1 MQNVK
6 LWKFDRWR
14 TTQYEQLR
22 TFKLCSIPI
31 AGLPH
36 YQRLLYFKRKVR
48 LRFQSESALVQQI
61 DAEITEY
68 LASTANVENSTA
80 AEPQAVRF
88 YSDYENCKWGF
99 NFQNIS
105 FRDPKTPFSWLRVE

>member
-1 MQNVK
+1 M
-6 LWKFDRWR
+6 
-14 TTQYEQLR
+14 
-22 TFKLCSIPI
+22 
-31 AGLPH
+31 
-36 YQRLLYFKRKVR
+36 R

-105 FRDPKTPFSWLRVE
+105 FRDPKTPFLFALGPTDFGSVIPYQCRRRWI